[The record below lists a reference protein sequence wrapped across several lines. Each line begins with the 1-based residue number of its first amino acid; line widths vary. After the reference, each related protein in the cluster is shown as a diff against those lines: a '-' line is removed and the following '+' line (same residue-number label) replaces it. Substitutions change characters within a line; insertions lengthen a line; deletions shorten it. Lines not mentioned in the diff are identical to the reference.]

1 LGRIVNAREPPGE
14 GESVDL
20 GLKSARVLVTG
31 GASNIGRGI
40 VHGFAEEGAR
50 IAIADVDGP
59 QTEKVR
65 AEALERGAADVLVVV
80 GDLTLEGN
88 GDHAV
93 AELVRAWGGIDAL
106 VNNAGWSVPG
116 FVETDRDRDK
126 WQRTVEVNFYTAL
139 ACTQAAIPPMR
150 EAGVGSI
157 VFVASDAA
165 FGQIRQ
171 AVYGATKAAL
181 IALARTT
188 AKEHGRHG
196 IRSNVICPGLVMPDG
211 PDAIGA
217 ASLWAVGEDAVFNDK
232 QIESLKKDIPLRRLT
247 DAADIAASVMW
258 MSSATAARQVTGQV
272 ISVSGGYTMP

>member
-1 LGRIVNAREPPGE
+1 M
-14 GESVDL
+14 DL
-20 GLKSARVLVTG
+20 GLAGARVLVTG

-40 VHGFAEEGAR
+40 VHGFAKEGAR

-59 QTEKVR
+59 QAEKVR
-65 AEALERGAADVLVVV
+65 AEALERGAADVVVV
-80 GDLTLEGN
+80 VEDLTQEGA
-88 GDHAV
+88 GDRAI
-93 AELVRAWGGIDAL
+93 AALLDAWGGIEAL

-116 FVETDRDRDK
+116 FVETDRDREK

-139 ACTQAAIPPMR
+139 ACTQAALPHMR
-150 EAGVGSI
+150 EAGTGSI

-196 IRSNVICPGLVMPDG
+196 IRSNVVCPGLVMPDG
-211 PDAIGA
+211 PDAVGA
-217 ASLWAVGEDAVFNDK
+217 ASLWAVGEDAVFNDQ
-232 QIESLKKDIPLRRLT
+232 QIEFLKKDIPLRRLT
-247 DAADIAASVMW
+247 DAADIAASVIW

>member
-1 LGRIVNAREPPGE
+1 M
-14 GESVDL
+14 DL
-20 GLKSARVLVTG
+20 GLAGARVLVTG

-40 VHGFAEEGAR
+40 VHGFASEGAR
-50 IAIADVDGP
+50 VAIADMDGP
-59 QTEKVR
+59 QAEKVR
-65 AEALERGAADVLVVV
+65 AEALERGAQDVLVVIE
-80 GDLTLEGN
+80 DLTEDGA
-88 GDHAV
+88 GDRAV
-93 AELVRAWGGIDAL
+93 AAVLDAWGGIDAL

-116 FVETDRDRDK
+116 FLETDRDRDK

-139 ACTQAAIPPMR
+139 ACTQAAIAPMR

-211 PDAIGA
+211 PDAVGA

-232 QIESLKKDIPLRRLT
+232 QIEYLKKDIPLRRLT